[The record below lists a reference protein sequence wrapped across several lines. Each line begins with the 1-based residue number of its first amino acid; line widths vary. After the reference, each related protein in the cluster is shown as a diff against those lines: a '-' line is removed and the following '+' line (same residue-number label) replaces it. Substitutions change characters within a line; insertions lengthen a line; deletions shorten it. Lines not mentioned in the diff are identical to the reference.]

1 MLYRRFGFT
10 LVELMIVMVVI
21 GILSVAL
28 MPQISGYLARG
39 RDTDRIGGMKQIA
52 IAIAAYQVNKQILPT
67 GTGTSD
73 QCVDASLLKSFYVQK
88 FPVDPIV
95 TRYHWGC
102 SMPWSFGYGTWTLLV
117 LRTAVLSAY
126 LENPHGWN
134 TGSIEIYQGN
144 SISKLNMDQIHSFQ
158 KGTGSWYITHN

>member
-1 MLYRRFGFT
+1 MIFHRSAFT
-10 LVELMIVMVVI
+10 LVELMIVILLI

-28 MPQISGYLARG
+28 FPQISGYLARG

-52 IAIAAYQVNKQILPT
+52 IAISAYQVNKQILPT

-95 TRYHWGC
+95 TRYH
-102 SMPWSFGYGTWTLLV
+102 
-117 LRTAVLSAY
+117 
-126 LENPHGWN
+126 
-134 TGSIEIYQGN
+134 
-144 SISKLNMDQIHSFQ
+144 
-158 KGTGSWYITHN
+158 